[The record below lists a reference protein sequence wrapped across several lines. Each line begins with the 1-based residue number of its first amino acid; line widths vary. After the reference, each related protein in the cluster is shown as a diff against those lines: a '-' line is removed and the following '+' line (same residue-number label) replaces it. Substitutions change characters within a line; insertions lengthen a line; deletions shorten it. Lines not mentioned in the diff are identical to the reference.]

1 MPCEIVFFSYSVRLF
16 LNITFVSL
24 VHAHLIYHASQ
35 PERTSEEQAE
45 GEGSQC
51 LRSAWLDFGRGRY
64 LDRFLPWGY
73 RTWSVGLF
81 LPSQVQLSLGWHI
94 FGWYFQGR
102 FLLICAM
109 LFYHYSAACSFS

>member
-35 PERTSEEQAE
+35 PEWTSEEQAE

-51 LRSAWLDFGRGRY
+51 LRSTQLDFGRGRY
-64 LDRFLPWGY
+64 LDRFLP
-73 RTWSVGLF
+73 
-81 LPSQVQLSLGWHI
+81 
-94 FGWYFQGR
+94 
-102 FLLICAM
+102 
-109 LFYHYSAACSFS
+109 